1 MCLTGILYVKCSC
14 CRVDP
19 DSTLHKDLM
28 QLRGQEGT
36 DHVLL
41 NMTFTVSD
49 ISAFEWF
56 IVLCCLILLI
66 PSSKVKYKKVVF
78 SSARVSCLWFLY
90 GWLEV

>member
-1 MCLTGILYVKCSC
+1 MMDLTLLFAFGNY

-41 NMTFTVSD
+41 NMTFTVSTKV
-49 ISAFEWF
+49 ILECTYCTVMYILN
-56 IVLCCLILLI
+56 IVGLVHYEL
-66 PSSKVKYKKVVF
+66 
-78 SSARVSCLWFLY
+78 
-90 GWLEV
+90 